1 MLTTWQNIPLHI
13 NPVAFT
19 IGDLSIRWYSLGY
32 LLAFLTI
39 YFILKRRFVFTD
51 NIIPVRSKASDRAP
65 SGFTFE
71 QLESILLFSFLGA
84 LMGGKIGYII
94 FYDWANFIANPLL
107 SFWPFS
113 NGIFIGLYGMSFHG
127 GLLGALFFGWLAC
140 KKYSLNFWEVANFI
154 VLAFPLGYFWGRIG
168 NFMNGELYG
177 RITESGIG
185 MHFSDLDASLNI
197 LRHPSQLYEA
207 FGEGLLLFLI
217 LLHFS
222 KKKIWANNMLPLFLI
237 FYGLIRFVI
246 EFFRQ
251 PDEHLG
257 FIVNW
262 LTMGQVLCIVMIGIG
277 SLLIFNFQFSI
288 FKQFSSKK

>member
-1 MLTTWQNIPLHI
+1 MLTTWQNIPLYI

-39 YFILKRRFVFTD
+39 YLILKRRFAFTD
-51 NIIPVRSKASDRAP
+51 NTPLVRSKASDKWDI
-65 SGFTFE
+65 GGLTFA

-94 FYDWANFIANPLL
+94 FYDLANFIASPLL

-127 GLLGALFFGWLAC
+127 GLIGALLAGFIAC
-140 KKYSLNFWEVANFI
+140 KKYKIDFGKVVNFI
-154 VLAFPLGYFWGRIG
+154 IPVFPLGYFWGRIG

-177 RITESGIG
+177 RATESKIG
-185 MHFSDLDASLNI
+185 MYFKDNPLV

-207 FGEGLLLFLI
+207 FGEGLLLFFI
-217 LLHFS
+217 LLYFS
-222 KKKIWANNMLPLFLI
+222 KKKIWANNMFPLFLI

-257 FIVNW
+257 FVINW
-262 LTMGQVLCIVMIGIG
+262 LTMGQVLCIIMIVIG
-277 SLLIFNFQFSI
+277 LLVLFY
-288 FKQFSSKK
+288 KKTFLHKNS